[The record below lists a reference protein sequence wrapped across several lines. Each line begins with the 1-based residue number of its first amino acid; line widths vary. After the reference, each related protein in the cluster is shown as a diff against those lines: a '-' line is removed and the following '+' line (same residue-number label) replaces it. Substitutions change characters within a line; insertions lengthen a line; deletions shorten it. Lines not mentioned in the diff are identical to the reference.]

1 VNRLRCIYVDLDGTL
16 LGHAGSLF
24 HDGDGN
30 VSLSGVRAVETALR
44 AGVEMCIYSGR
55 REAQVIDDARLI
67 GQSSYIF
74 EVGCA
79 VCVDGETEYLTG
91 DFQPRED
98 ATIYQQMI
106 ELGAPDLILDRF
118 GDRIEYHAPW
128 HLNREVSH
136 LFRGNV
142 DVDEVNS
149 ALAESDLPGLRL
161 VDNGRIGRSL
171 PHLGLDKVHAYH
183 LIPSESSKARGVAR
197 HMQLRGYCAQDVI
210 AAGDSAEDL
219 EVASVVGHFFLMRNA
234 VERNPDMIPSLA
246 RFDNVTVTEERNG
259 AGVYEALVGTLALG
273 KTGDRP

>member
-1 VNRLRCIYVDLDGTL
+1 MSLRCIYVDLDGTL

-24 HDGDGN
+24 HDGDGH
-30 VSLSGVRAVETALR
+30 VSMMGVRAVEMALR
-44 AGVEMCIYSGR
+44 ADVEMCIYSGR
-55 REAQVIDDARLI
+55 REAQVLDDARLI

-79 VCVDGETEYLTG
+79 VAVDGETEYLTG
-91 DFQPRED
+91 EFQPRAD

-106 ELGAPDLILDRF
+106 ELGAPDLILERF

-142 DVDEVNS
+142 DVSEVNA
-149 ALAESDLPGLRL
+149 ALAAAEMPGLRL
-161 VDNGRIGRSL
+161 VDNGRIGRAL

-197 HMQLRGYCAQDVI
+197 HMQARGYAPHEVI
-210 AAGDSAEDL
+210 AAGDSAEDV
-219 EVASVVGHFFLMRNA
+219 EVAAVVGRFFLMRNA
-234 VERNPDMIPSLA
+234 IERNPDLIPLIA
-246 RFDNVTVTEERNG
+246 RFENVTITEERNG
-259 AGVYEALVGTLALG
+259 AGVYEALVHSLALT
-273 KTGDRP
+273 KAKELP

>member
-1 VNRLRCIYVDLDGTL
+1 MSLRCIYVDLDGTL

-24 HDGDGN
+24 HDGDGK
-30 VSLSGVRAVETALR
+30 VSMMGVRAVEMALR
-44 AGVEMCIYSGR
+44 ADVEMCIYSGR
-55 REAQVIDDARLI
+55 REAQVLDDARLI

-79 VCVDGETEYLTG
+79 VAVDGETEYLTG
-91 DFQPRED
+91 EFQPRAD

-106 ELGAPDLILDRF
+106 ELGAPDLILERF

-142 DVDEVNS
+142 DVNEVNA
-149 ALAESDLPGLRL
+149 ALAAAEMPGLRL
-161 VDNGRIGRSL
+161 VDNGRIGRAL

-197 HMQLRGYCAQDVI
+197 HMQARGYAPHEVI
-210 AAGDSAEDL
+210 AAGDSAEDV
-219 EVASVVGHFFLMRNA
+219 EVAAVVGRFFLMRNA
-234 VERNPDMIPSLA
+234 IERNPDLAPLIA
-246 RFDNVTVTEERNG
+246 RFENVTITEERNG
-259 AGVYEALVGTLALG
+259 AGVYEALVHSLALT
-273 KTGDRP
+273 KAKELP